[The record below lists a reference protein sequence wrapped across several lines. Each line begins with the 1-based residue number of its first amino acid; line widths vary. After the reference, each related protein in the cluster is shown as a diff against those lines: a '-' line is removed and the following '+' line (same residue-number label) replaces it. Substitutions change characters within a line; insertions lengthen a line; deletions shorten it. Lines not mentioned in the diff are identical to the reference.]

1 MEVRAMGGLHL
12 SIRFVLA
19 VALLCGAAGLF
30 APGVAWAASCCG
42 GGSASALTLPKDSG
56 SMYDTS
62 LDIERYDGY
71 WNSGKKY
78 IADPPGSNM
87 AQYRLNL
94 GYARRLSDNW
104 QAGVA
109 VPYVWNDTRHAAASS
124 SSNGVGDMAVSV
136 WYEAFDT
143 IMCVSRV
150 DSLEDLRP
158 AVYIGAGLTIPTG
171 VSPFDGA
178 TSSFDIT
185 GRGFYRFDANL
196 LVEKTV
202 WPWTVALGLSYGAY
216 LERPVNREYGEYV
229 RPYHKKPGD
238 RRTLSISG
246 GYTKEME
253 DMDTLT
259 FTMAYSDMAEYGGT
273 VDGAADI
280 TSGLVKKSF
289 ALTGAWASAGK
300 DWIARMS
307 WSAPVRQD
315 GWGANFPAT
324 DIYTMGVSYVY
335 P

>member
-1 MEVRAMGGLHL
+1 MEGHRAGGLRLTAH
-12 SIRFVLA
+12 IVLA
-19 VALLCGAAGLF
+19 AAFFCGAAALF

-42 GGSASALTLPKDSG
+42 GGSASALTLPKDSS

-62 LDIERYDGY
+62 LDIERYNGY
-71 WNSGKKY
+71 WNSDKKY

-104 QAGVA
+104 QAGVT

-124 SSNGVGDMAVSV
+124 ASNGVGDMAVSV

-143 IMCVSRV
+143 IMCAYKVER
-150 DSLEDLRP
+150 LEDLRP
-158 AVYIGAGLTIPTG
+158 AVYIGGGLTIPTG

-178 TSSFDIT
+178 PSSFDIT

-202 WPWTVALGLSYGAY
+202 WPWTVALALSYGAY
-216 LERPVNREYGEYV
+216 MERPVNREYGEYV
-229 RPYHKKPGD
+229 KPYHKKPGD
-238 RRTLSISG
+238 RRVMSISG
-246 GYTKEME
+246 GHTKYLEE
-253 DMDTLT
+253 MDTLT
-259 FTMAYSDMAEYGGT
+259 FTVAYSDMAEYGGT
-273 VDGAADI
+273 VDGAADP
-280 TSGLVKKSF
+280 TSGLSKKAF

-300 DWIARMS
+300 DWIARIS
-307 WSAPVRQD
+307 WSSPVRQE

-335 P
+335 R